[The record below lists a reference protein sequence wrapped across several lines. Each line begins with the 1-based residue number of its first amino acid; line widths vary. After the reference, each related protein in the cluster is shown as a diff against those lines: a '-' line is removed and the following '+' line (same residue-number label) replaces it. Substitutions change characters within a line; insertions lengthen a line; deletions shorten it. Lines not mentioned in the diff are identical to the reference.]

1 MMAFLIKYFKI
12 ILLVIKKNKTKNLY
26 SRFYMLSLS
35 YHIPWVTTMHLQVTA
50 VDPDPEAFPIV
61 YSVDS
66 VVFHKHSSTV
76 EQVKKGPK
84 KTTFESHLQFF

>member
-1 MMAFLIKYFKI
+1 M
-12 ILLVIKKNKTKNLY
+12 
-26 SRFYMLSLS
+26 
-35 YHIPWVTTMHLQVTA
+35 VTLMHLVQVTA

-76 EQVKKGPK
+76 EQVEIGQN
-84 KTTFESHLQFF
+84 KTTFESHLPFFLDGNQRF

>member
-1 MMAFLIKYFKI
+1 
-12 ILLVIKKNKTKNLY
+12 
-26 SRFYMLSLS
+26 MLSLS
-35 YHIPWVTTMHLQVTA
+35 YPIPWDLTTMHLQVTA

-76 EQVKKGPK
+76 EQVKFVPQKDDI
-84 KTTFESHLQFF
+84 

>member
-1 MMAFLIKYFKI
+1 
-12 ILLVIKKNKTKNLY
+12 
-26 SRFYMLSLS
+26 
-35 YHIPWVTTMHLQVTA
+35 MHLVQVTA

-76 EQVKKGPK
+76 EQVKMGQKWRHLKAIFPVFFKMEISEIFSYKVNITWDSPTSSIFDK
-84 KTTFESHLQFF
+84 KEPWG

>member
-1 MMAFLIKYFKI
+1 
-12 ILLVIKKNKTKNLY
+12 
-26 SRFYMLSLS
+26 
-35 YHIPWVTTMHLQVTA
+35 MHLVQVTA

-76 EQVKKGPK
+76 EQVKILPK
-84 KTTFESHLQFF
+84 NTTFESHLPIVFLDGNQINF